1 MCSCLL
7 EWQHLPSLLLG
18 LNSFGL
24 LKGIGAVFVYELVS
38 SAWRFEDQMVQRM
51 LVAVQKMQKE
61 LDVSIATMQDLS
73 EKVPV
78 AHAGREGGATHC
90 HAR

>member
-1 MCSCLL
+1 MEILR
-7 EWQHLPSLLLG
+7 
-18 LNSFGL
+18 
-24 LKGIGAVFVYELVS
+24 VYSMIRDYWLVS

>member
-1 MCSCLL
+1 
-7 EWQHLPSLLLG
+7 
-18 LNSFGL
+18 
-24 LKGIGAVFVYELVS
+24 
-38 SAWRFEDQMVQRM
+38 MVQRM